1 MNNKKI
7 NTVNTAITSK
17 SATTCQ
23 KVGVFFNKQAVTIA
37 CLLMVAVMMCGT
49 AFAADALWQTIANLI
64 KTWVTRLGGVVMFI
78 GGVMFGLGWKSE
90 DPEQRSRGI
99 STIIAGGI
107 VVAVA
112 AITGQF
118 FA

>member
-64 KTWVTRLGGVVMFI
+64 KTWVTRLGGVVMFV
-78 GGVMFGLGWKSE
+78 GGVMFGMGWQTE
-90 DPEQRSRGI
+90 DATQKSRGI
-99 STIIAGGI
+99 SIIISGAI
-107 VVAVA
+107 VLAVA
-112 AITGQF
+112 GIAPQF